1 MFKIEIKELK
11 MSNEFRKKIEMIC
24 KFACVKYELING
36 NIISIKNTNLA
47 YVRPHIL
54 KVKGNDYLLFEDSN
68 IVFINGYKDKI
79 MLIELEKHL
88 LTITMVHSINYIFYL
103 TLQIIENIM
112 LIWVLQWNWGGG
124 LNE

>member
-1 MFKIEIKELK
+1 MFKEETKELK

-79 MLIELEKHL
+79 MLAELEKHL
-88 LTITMVHSINYIFYL
+88 KSS
-103 TLQIIENIM
+103 
-112 LIWVLQWNWGGG
+112 
-124 LNE
+124 

>member
-1 MFKIEIKELK
+1 MFKEETKELK

-54 KVKGNDYLLFEDSN
+54 KVRGNDYL
-68 IVFINGYKDKI
+68 
-79 MLIELEKHL
+79 MPR
-88 LTITMVHSINYIFYL
+88 FYL
-103 TLQIIENIM
+103 GFNSL
-112 LIWVLQWNWGGG
+112 GGQS
-124 LNE
+124 LMFLLF